1 MNTFEFVWDSH
12 DGMFSVFY
20 FVWLKS
26 VLQIEGVQPFQKSC
40 CSDPTAFGYRLL
52 GKTVIGIR
60 PQLHTMLEL
69 DK

>member
-12 DGMFSVFY
+12 DGLFSVFY

-26 VLQIEGVQPFQKSC
+26 VLQIEAVQPSKELLQRPDC
-40 CSDPTAFGYRLL
+40 IWVQTA